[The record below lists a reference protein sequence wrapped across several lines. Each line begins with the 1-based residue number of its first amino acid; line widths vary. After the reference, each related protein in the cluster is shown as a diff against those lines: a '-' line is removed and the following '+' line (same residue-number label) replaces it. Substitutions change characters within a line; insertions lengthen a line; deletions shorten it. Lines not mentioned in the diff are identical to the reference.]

1 VEASEIEAALTTIDR
16 VIADSERTG
25 QRWFDAESH
34 RVRGDILLKRDPANT
49 APAEEAFL
57 TAIAIAQQQK
67 ARSFEL
73 RAALSLAKLYH
84 STSRHVEAHDILAP
98 ALEGFAPTPEMPE
111 IAEGQALLA
120 ALAEADAWKS
130 AAGSRERRLKLQTSY
145 GHAMAMSRGFASE
158 EANAA
163 FARVRELAT
172 GTDNTAE
179 RFAAHWGQWIAGV
192 FRGELGLARE
202 TAEIFVRETMSE
214 AWMTEAGVAR
224 RMLGLTCLHQGDLI
238 DALAHL
244 EEAARIYD
252 PERDRD
258 AKFRFGVDTGASAT
272 LFLAHTRWQLGEIGR
287 AKELIEEAVVRGVE
301 SAHGPTQTNAYHY
314 KALFEIFRGDA
325 AAALSAGRSVVEL
338 SRKHGLTVYLAL
350 GKLSSSWA
358 HARLGE
364 RAMGATELREAL
376 AAHTEQGNKLWVPLI
391 QGLLAELEAE
401 GQDAEGASSRI
412 DAALALAVETG
423 ERWTDALLHRIR
435 GDILLK
441 VRPDDPAPAE
451 QAFLAAIAVAREQ
464 GARSFCLQAALKL
477 AKLYQSTGRPADAH
491 DVLAPVLDGF
501 SSTPELPEIAEAHA
515 LLDTLAK
522 DDRVWDALGR
532 QQDP

>member
-1 VEASEIEAALTTIDR
+1 MRRSIFWASGVSA
-16 VIADSERTG
+16 
-25 QRWFDAESH
+25 
-34 RVRGDILLKRDPANT
+34 
-49 APAEEAFL
+49 
-57 TAIAIAQQQK
+57 
-67 ARSFEL
+67 
-73 RAALSLAKLYH
+73 
-84 STSRHVEAHDILAP
+84 
-98 ALEGFAPTPEMPE
+98 PE

-130 AAGSRERRLKLQTSY
+130 AAGSRGRRLKLQTSY

-287 AKELIEEAVVRGVE
+287 AQELIEEAVVRGVNRLMARPRPTPITIRHYSKYSVAMLPPP
-301 SAHGPTQTNAYHY
+301 SA
-314 KALFEIFRGDA
+314 RGDPSSN
-325 AAALSAGRSVVEL
+325 SAES
-338 SRKHGLTVYLAL
+338 T
-350 GKLSSSWA
+350 
-358 HARLGE
+358 
-364 RAMGATELREAL
+364 
-376 AAHTEQGNKLWVPLI
+376 
-391 QGLLAELEAE
+391 
-401 GQDAEGASSRI
+401 ASPSI
-412 DAALALAVETG
+412 
-423 ERWTDALLHRIR
+423 
-435 GDILLK
+435 
-441 VRPDDPAPAE
+441 
-451 QAFLAAIAVAREQ
+451 
-464 GARSFCLQAALKL
+464 
-477 AKLYQSTGRPADAH
+477 
-491 DVLAPVLDGF
+491 
-501 SSTPELPEIAEAHA
+501 
-515 LLDTLAK
+515 
-522 DDRVWDALGR
+522 
-532 QQDP
+532 

>member
-1 VEASEIEAALTTIDR
+1 MRWLDEALAL
-16 VIADSERTG
+16 AKETG
-25 QRWFDAESH
+25 AHGTDAFLY
-34 RVRGDILLKRDPANT
+34 RIRGEILLKRDPANT
-49 APAEEAFL
+49 APAEEALL

-67 ARSFEL
+67 AKSFEL
-73 RAALSLAKLYH
+73 RAALALAKLYQ
-84 STSRHVEAHDILAP
+84 STGRSADAHAVLAR

-111 IAEGQALLA
+111 IDEGQALLA
-120 ALAEADAWKS
+120 ALGETDAWKS
-130 AAGSRERRLKLQTSY
+130 AAGSRERRLKLQTGY

-158 EANAA
+158 EAKAA

-172 GTDNTAE
+172 KADNTAE
-179 RFAAHWGQWIAGV
+179 QFAVPWGQWIGSI

-202 TAEIFVRETMSE
+202 TAEIFVRETTGE

-224 RMLGLTCLHQGDLI
+224 RMLGLTCLYQGDLI
-238 DALAHL
+238 DARAHL

-258 AKFRFGVDTGASAT
+258 AKYRFGVDTGASAT

-287 AKELIEEAVVRGVE
+287 AQELIEEAVVRAVE
-301 SAHGPTQTNAYHY
+301 SAHGATQTNAYYY

-350 GKLSSSWA
+350 GKLSSSRA

-401 GQDAEGASSRI
+401 GQDAEGASNRI
-412 DAALALAVETG
+412 DGALALAVETG

-477 AKLYQSTGRPADAH
+477 AKLYQSTARPVEAH
-491 DVLAPVLDGF
+491 AVLAPALEGF
-501 SSTPELPEIAEAHA
+501 TPTPEFPEIEEAET
-515 LLDTLAK
+515 LLDTLS
-522 DDRVWDALGR
+522 
-532 QQDP
+532 

>member
-1 VEASEIEAALTTIDR
+1 MEASEIEAALTTIDR
-16 VIADSERTG
+16 VIADSERAG
-25 QRWFDAESH
+25 QRWFEAESH

-57 TAIAIAQQQK
+57 TGIAIAQQQK

-84 STSRHVEAHDILAP
+84 STGRHVEARDILAP

-272 LFLAHTRWQLGEIGR
+272 LFLAHTRWLTPSGLPGSYKCAAPDKPSVTR
-287 AKELIEEAVVRGVE
+287 PRLPY
-301 SAHGPTQTNAYHY
+301 SGPA
-314 KALFEIFRGDA
+314 
-325 AAALSAGRSVVEL
+325 
-338 SRKHGLTVYLAL
+338 
-350 GKLSSSWA
+350 
-358 HARLGE
+358 
-364 RAMGATELREAL
+364 
-376 AAHTEQGNKLWVPLI
+376 
-391 QGLLAELEAE
+391 
-401 GQDAEGASSRI
+401 
-412 DAALALAVETG
+412 
-423 ERWTDALLHRIR
+423 
-435 GDILLK
+435 
-441 VRPDDPAPAE
+441 
-451 QAFLAAIAVAREQ
+451 
-464 GARSFCLQAALKL
+464 
-477 AKLYQSTGRPADAH
+477 
-491 DVLAPVLDGF
+491 
-501 SSTPELPEIAEAHA
+501 
-515 LLDTLAK
+515 
-522 DDRVWDALGR
+522 
-532 QQDP
+532 